1 MTSSSVDSSEYTRNS
16 SRKLEPVSIK
26 LPMIR
31 IENELIQTTSLKQ
44 ETRKI
49 FRKSLQSF
57 KRPKQKL
64 ALKVHDL
71 TDKIFKDLP
80 QTLIKKL
87 VISPKLTNKI
97 MTSAESS
104 LLHDKIE
111 QKKRIE
117 KRKLAS
123 WSRKQKPYTRIF
135 NETESNLENYHE
147 IDKRNLSLLARP
159 ISPWMYQGRSRH
171 LSVFS

>member
-1 MTSSSVDSSEYTRNS
+1 MTSSSVDSSEFTRNS

-31 IENELIQTTSLKQ
+31 IETELLQTTSLKQ

-57 KRPKQKL
+57 KHPKQKL

-71 TDKIFKDLP
+71 TDKVFKDLP

-87 VISPKLTNKI
+87 VMSPKLTNKI
-97 MTSAESS
+97 ITSAESS
-104 LLHDKIE
+104 MLNDKIE

-117 KRKLAS
+117 KRKLAN
-123 WSRKQKPYTRIF
+123 WSKRQKPFNRIF
-135 NETESNLENYHE
+135 KEIENSSDHSHE
-147 IDKRNLSLLARP
+147 IDKRNLSLITRP

-171 LSVFS
+171 LSIFS